1 MAKINAVVDLA
12 SMHLYLLS
20 LGYTADEIST
30 YMNSDLVK
38 FISNNIET
46 NLFLTSDN
54 NNVYDLVKQYRDKP
68 GVEALYSGTELADSI
83 STFENI
89 FEGAQEFRML
99 SSIFGVNG
107 SIDANINELNNFLN
121 VLERSMFSAEHKTFG
136 NDL

>member
-89 FEGAQEFRML
+89 FEGLKSLECFHL
-99 SSIFGVNG
+99 YL
-107 SIDANINELNNFLN
+107 ELMVQLMQI
-121 VLERSMFSAEHKTFG
+121 LMS
-136 NDL
+136 